1 MKIQDAIDELNYN
14 FSFIR
19 IIKYSLYSYIF
30 YNLFNPICTEFNFFQ
45 DNVIKFKLEK
55 DL

>member
-1 MKIQDAIDELNYN
+1 MKIQDAIDELNYK

-30 YNLFNPICTEFNFFQ
+30 HSLFNPIFNEFTFFNDIDINFKSRI
-45 DNVIKFKLEK
+45 NL
-55 DL
+55 